1 MVLRYL
7 YEEDDKMSITIRDID
22 IYLNNKG
29 VCHHT
34 TNDRINIPI
43 ALLDNRDAYMV
54 VQQGCTY
61 YIDDERIILSSTP
74 TAITAP
80 AIAMLMALLDN
91 KPCYFA

>member
-1 MVLRYL
+1 
-7 YEEDDKMSITIRDID
+7 MSITIKDID
-22 IYLNNKG
+22 AYLNNKH
-29 VCHHT
+29 VRHT
-34 TNDRINIPI
+34 TNGQRIDIPI
-43 ALLDNRDAYMV
+43 ALFDSSDAYIV
-54 VQQGCTY
+54 VTEQESVPTY

>member
-1 MVLRYL
+1 
-7 YEEDDKMSITIRDID
+7 MSITIKDID
-22 IYLNNKG
+22 AYLNNKH
-29 VCHHT
+29 VRHT
-34 TNDRINIPI
+34 TNGQRIDIPI